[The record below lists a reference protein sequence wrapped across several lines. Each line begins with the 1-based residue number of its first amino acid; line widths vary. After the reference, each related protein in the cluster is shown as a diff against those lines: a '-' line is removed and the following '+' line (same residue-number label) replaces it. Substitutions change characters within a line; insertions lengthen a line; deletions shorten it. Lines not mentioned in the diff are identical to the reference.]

1 MHETLTV
8 TAGVAASAGRGET
21 PRSEVGANIVRANA
35 NALASSSPKTTVPI
49 GGAVLL
55 VTGYPPLCSGAE
67 EERCEDPRP
76 VPL

>member
-1 MHETLTV
+1 MLLPRLFLTRVTSGALLHETLTV

-55 VTGYPPLCSGAE
+55 VTGYPPLF
-67 EERCEDPRP
+67 
-76 VPL
+76 